1 MFPVYIILFWKKHK
15 YVGWIIKK
23 TNEPEKKQQKTQTF
37 KEWIG
42 VSVLLQWTFAGPWLF
57 WLRDGK

>member
-23 TNEPEKKQQKTQTF
+23 TNEPEKKQQKP
-37 KEWIG
+37 K
-42 VSVLLQWTFAGPWLF
+42 P
-57 WLRDGK
+57 LRSG

>member
-23 TNEPEKKQQKTQTF
+23 NKWAWKKQQKKPQT
-37 KEWIG
+37 
-42 VSVLLQWTFAGPWLF
+42 S
-57 WLRDGK
+57 